1 MAVGARLRVGEIVG
15 VHGVR
20 GLVRLRSFTDDPM
33 AVGGYGPLEDEA
45 GRRQFA
51 IRLQSAVKGV
61 WIAKVDGVDSR
72 EAAEALKGV
81 GLYIDRARLPE
92 PEEGEFY
99 HADLIGLRAER
110 AGDGAAL
117 GTVLAVHDF
126 GAGTMLELKSPD
138 GGTEMVPF
146 TLAAVPLVDLAGGR
160 VVIDPPEE
168 VVGEPPEE
176 VVVEPPEEVVV
187 AGSPEEFEA

>member
-1 MAVGARLRVGEIVG
+1 MAAGARVRVGEIVG

-20 GLVRLRSFTDDPM
+20 GLVRLRSFTEDPA
-33 AVGGYGPLEDEA
+33 AVTSYGPVEDEP

-51 IRLQSAVKGV
+51 IRLQSTVKGV
-61 WIAKVDGVDSR
+61 WIARVEGVDTR

-81 GLYIDRARLPE
+81 GLFIDRARLPE

-110 AGDGAAL
+110 AGTGGGL

-126 GAGTMLELKSPD
+126 GAGTMLELQPPE
-138 GGTEMVPF
+138 GGTVMVPF
-146 TLAAVPLVDLAGGR
+146 TLAAVPVVDLAGGR
-160 VVIDPPEE
+160 LVVEPPEE
-168 VVGEPPEE
+168 VMVEPPEEVMVEPPEE
-176 VVVEPPEEVVV
+176 VVVEPPEER
-187 AGSPEEFEA
+187 AL

>member
-1 MAVGARLRVGEIVG
+1 MAAGARVRVGEIVG

-20 GLVRLRSFTDDPM
+20 GLVRLRSFTGDPA
-33 AVGGYGPLEDEA
+33 AVAAYGPLEDEA
-45 GRRQFA
+45 GRRKFA
-51 IRLQSAVKGV
+51 IRLQSAAKGV
-61 WIAKVDGVDSR
+61 WVARIEGVDTR

-81 GLYIDRARLPE
+81 GLFIDRARLPE

-126 GAGTMLELKSPD
+126 GAGTMLELTLPE
-138 GGTEMVPF
+138 GGTAMVPF
-146 TLAAVPLVDLAGGR
+146 TLAAVPVVDLAGGR
-160 VVIDPPEE
+160 VVVDPPH
-168 VVGEPPEE
+168 E
-176 VVVEPPEEVVV
+176 VVVEPSGEET
-187 AGSPEEFEA
+187 A

>member
-20 GLVRLRSFTDDPM
+20 GLVRLRSFTEDAA
-33 AVGGYGPLEDEA
+33 AVGSYGPLEDEA
-45 GRRQFA
+45 GRRKFA
-51 IRLQSAVKGV
+51 IRLQSTVKGV

-81 GLYIDRARLPE
+81 GLFIDRARLPE

-138 GGTEMVPF
+138 GRTEMVPF

-160 VVIDPPEE
+160 VV
-168 VVGEPPEE
+168 VEPPEE
-176 VVVEPPEEVVV
+176 VVVEPPEEVVS
-187 AGSPEEFEA
+187 GSPEEFEA

>member
-1 MAVGARLRVGEIVG
+1 MSAGARVRVGEIVG

-20 GLVRLRSFTDDPM
+20 GLVRLRSFTEDPA
-33 AVGGYGPLEDEA
+33 AVASYGPLEDEA
-45 GRRQFA
+45 GRRKFA
-51 IRLQSAVKGV
+51 IRLQSAAKGV
-61 WIAKVDGVDSR
+61 WVARVEGVETR

-81 GLYIDRARLPE
+81 GLFIDRLRLPE

-126 GAGTMLELKSPD
+126 GAGTMLELKSSE
-138 GGTEMVPF
+138 GATAMVPF

-160 VVIDPPEE
+160 VV
-168 VVGEPPEE
+168 
-176 VVVEPPEEVVV
+176 VEPPEEVV